1 MNYLY
6 VGMGGF
12 IGSVLRYTI
21 GLIMNNDT
29 ITFPFATL
37 TVNLLGSFFLSFLV
51 FTVFRKV
58 NISTNVQV
66 ALTAGLLGSF
76 TTFSA
81 VSVATISLLENGELL
96 FACLYLLITISGGF
110 GMAFLGYLFKKKVV
124 GACFY
129 HTY

>member
-1 MNYLY
+1 M
-6 VGMGGF
+6 GIGGF

-29 ITFPFATL
+29 LTFPFATL

-81 VSVATISLLENGELL
+81 VSVETISLLVNGELL
-96 FACLYLLITISGGF
+96 FGCFFLLSAYFVI
-110 GMAFLGYLFKKKVV
+110 L
-124 GACFY
+124 
-129 HTY
+129 

>member
-29 ITFPFATL
+29 LTFPFATL

-51 FTVFRKV
+51 FTIFRKV
-58 NISTNVQV
+58 NISTNIQV

-81 VSVATISLLENGELL
+81 VSVETISLLENGEFL
-96 FACLYLLITISGGF
+96 FACLYLLITISGGM

-124 GACFY
+124 GP
-129 HTY
+129 